1 MLRRLDRPI
10 PQRSFGLR
18 CSLRGLRR
26 LHPSKD
32 ASFEGCSPWI
42 GTRPADFELEQYL
55 GCDWCRFTSP
65 QVRRLRNEHASTLCY
80 HVIRFVDL
88 IGWFGPSITNIGRW
102 FIQSATSIFAPLPK
116 ALQRNDSR
124 WKCWANANHSIWRSQ
139 VIFCCPFLVKRVL
152 SFASE
157 FLSLSQGVTHCHL
170 LAFLSIAGCK
180 YKNLHT

>member
-1 MLRRLDRPI
+1 MQPS
-10 PQRSFGLR
+10 RST
-18 CSLRGLRR
+18 
-26 LHPSKD
+26 KA
-32 ASFEGCSPWI
+32 ASFEGRVLRRMQPLNWDTARGLWI
-42 GTRPADFELEQYL
+42 GTVLGLRLMPFHKSTSTQIEKRACLDALLSRHTFRWSDWLIWPVNHQHRQMVYPISNQYF
-55 GCDWCRFTSP
+55 R
-65 QVRRLRNEHASTLCY
+65 
-80 HVIRFVDL
+80 
-88 IGWFGPSITNIGRW
+88 
-102 FIQSATSIFAPLPK
+102 PLPK